1 MGDPWVVVPYH
12 DPHDVSPLY
21 SIQQHLL
28 EDQNPTLSD
37 LYYPVP
43 SNPNPNS
50 SPCPSS
56 DYSGRIPPLGKGTRS
71 RDPASNS
78 LHDTLGPGTG
88 SGSSS
93 YTYAQC
99 DPTGPGGSN
108 GEAGPSSY
116 AENLIVKNAKP
127 LSIWPEPP
135 SPYSCSCCH
144 LLREMVHSNGTHT
157 TRLELHGRV
166 GMICH
171 AILENRFCKRGIEDV
186 KQFLKQYCEERS
198 QAGYVLLPD
207 PLSKYY
213 EAVCIG
219 LVWDDSIF
227 ADANDYFEYSAGISE
242 EAPNEQPE
250 DAPPA
255 NQQTEPM
262 QNNQAPNEPPEDAP
276 PTDQQMEP
284 EQNSQDGTNSRTF
297 LAIQRERTGR
307 LTLRDLAGYFH
318 LPVEAAARKL
328 NLCPTVV
335 KRICRRGGLKRWPH
349 RKIKSIERQISKLQL
364 MLASKNREDK
374 LFAQN
379 EVERL
384 QNQIAI
390 IRYGV
395 PEAP

>member
-78 LHDTLGPGTG
+78 LHDTLGPSTG

-227 ADANDYFEYSAGISE
+227 ADANDYFEYSAGISGLE
-242 EAPNEQPE
+242 
-250 DAPPA
+250 
-255 NQQTEPM
+255 
-262 QNNQAPNEPPEDAP
+262 
-276 PTDQQMEP
+276 
-284 EQNSQDGTNSRTF
+284 
-297 LAIQRERTGR
+297 QRERTGR